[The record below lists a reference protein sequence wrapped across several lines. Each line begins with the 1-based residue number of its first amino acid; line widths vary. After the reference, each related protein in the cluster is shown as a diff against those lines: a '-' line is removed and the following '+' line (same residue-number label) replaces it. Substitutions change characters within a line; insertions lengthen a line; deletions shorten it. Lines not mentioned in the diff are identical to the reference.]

1 MHVRERERER
11 EKERERKR
19 EKRKGELA
27 MYILLCQ
34 GCLCQTICET
44 KLLIIIKDVIIQ
56 IVSKCVSITI
66 TDYVHNNRI
75 HVCGVYS
82 LLRRSYT

>member
-1 MHVRERERER
+1 MCVHVRERER
-11 EKERERKR
+11 ERERKR

-56 IVSKCVSITI
+56 IVSKCVA
-66 TDYVHNNRI
+66 
-75 HVCGVYS
+75 
-82 LLRRSYT
+82 

>member
-1 MHVRERERER
+1 MCVHVRERER
-11 EKERERKR
+11 ERERKR

-44 KLLIIIKDVIIQ
+44 KLLIIIKDV
-56 IVSKCVSITI
+56 SS
-66 TDYVHNNRI
+66 
-75 HVCGVYS
+75 GVKPA
-82 LLRRSYT
+82 LDI

>member
-1 MHVRERERER
+1 MCVCARERER
-11 EKERERKR
+11 ERERKR

-27 MYILLCQ
+27 MYTGILLCQ